1 MYDPKTILKGQFW
14 PEKVRVI
21 NSEQLSQDLV
31 KIEAVGLKTRSFYE
45 RIISSADI
53 DRISIED
60 EILTKFD
67 GDGEKFF
74 LYVESNRIRNA
85 QQYDPLYA
93 VNISQVDA
101 LPHQIDAVYYHVLN
115 QPSIRFLIADDPGAG
130 KTIMA
135 GLIIKELK
143 YRGLLKRILIV
154 SPGHLALQWVREM
167 KEKFQENF
175 QRINRASFEAD
186 WGQNP
191 FDVRDQVVTSIDFAK
206 QEDIIKALDSTHWDM
221 IIVDE
226 AHKMSAYQYGEKINK
241 TIRYQLGETLSESST
256 FLLFL
261 TATPHR
267 GDVDNFRLF
276 LDLLRPGFFAD
287 RKMLEESLAQKDN
300 PLFVRRMKEDMK
312 SFNNEPL
319 FPPRHVHTKKFKLS
333 DTEKVLYNAVTKYV
347 QEHFNKALA
356 KDRRNITFAMTIL
369 QRRLAS
375 SIRAIHKSLERRK
388 KRLQDLYERAEL
400 YEAGEISF
408 DEELMEDI
416 EERERWE
423 REEEI
428 LQRLTMAGNKEELKL
443 EIDVLGDLVEL
454 AKNAEKIGDESKLV
468 ELKGVIKAELI
479 NEERKLLIF
488 TESKDTLD
496 YLVERIRKWGYTTCE
511 IHGGMKMDDRI
522 SAEHRF
528 RNEVQICVATEAAG
542 EGINLQ
548 FCSLMVNYDI
558 PWNPNRLE
566 QRMGRIHRYG
576 QREEVYIYNLVS
588 KDTMEGKIL
597 TRLFEKLERM
607 KEAMGSDR
615 VFDVIGDVIGTN
627 RKLKDLIMEAVS
639 SQRSMDEILEG
650 FVSEPDE
657 QAISRVKEASLES
670 LASKHI
676 DLYKILGEQRK
687 AKEERLVPE
696 FVEGFFERTALQ
708 YDIKMDRRKDKFW
721 AIGPVPFELR
731 NRGDEFKNQYGEV
744 FSRYNKVGFDKG
756 DAFDKSA
763 EFVAMGHPLL
773 ESVIEQSLDT
783 CEESAHRG
791 AVFTDPDGD
800 INGLI
805 WIASSEIT
813 DGNNNVAGRRLF
825 GVYQN
830 QNNELSFIHPG
841 ILWDLKPEP
850 SGTRPQLDLDMNFQ
864 KIESFLV
871 ENSLQEYK
879 NEILGQRE
887 TNAEIKRKY
896 GIRSLE
902 QLIGESEAKLAEY
915 ATKRALGE
923 NVVAATEQREQKKR
937 DTYDGRLQK
946 LRREIEAEISLL
958 PSAVNLIGVARVLN
972 ESTISVDQQRS
983 NKEIEMVG
991 MRVTTEYEI
1000 NRGWQPTDVSAIKGR
1015 GFDIESTDGEGNYR
1029 YIEVKAR
1036 SGVGGVDLTNNEWL
1050 KAKRLGDEFWLY
1062 VVSNAGTGSPKLSI
1076 IQDPAKYFDPERIE
1090 TVRWRID
1097 DWQDNAEDVK

>member
-522 SAEHRF
+522 NAEHLF

-566 QRMGRIHRYG
+566 QRMGRIH
-576 QREEVYIYNLVS
+576 
-588 KDTMEGKIL
+588 
-597 TRLFEKLERM
+597 
-607 KEAMGSDR
+607 
-615 VFDVIGDVIGTN
+615 
-627 RKLKDLIMEAVS
+627 
-639 SQRSMDEILEG
+639 
-650 FVSEPDE
+650 
-657 QAISRVKEASLES
+657 
-670 LASKHI
+670 
-676 DLYKILGEQRK
+676 
-687 AKEERLVPE
+687 
-696 FVEGFFERTALQ
+696 
-708 YDIKMDRRKDKFW
+708 
-721 AIGPVPFELR
+721 
-731 NRGDEFKNQYGEV
+731 
-744 FSRYNKVGFDKG
+744 
-756 DAFDKSA
+756 
-763 EFVAMGHPLL
+763 
-773 ESVIEQSLDT
+773 
-783 CEESAHRG
+783 
-791 AVFTDPDGD
+791 
-800 INGLI
+800 
-805 WIASSEIT
+805 
-813 DGNNNVAGRRLF
+813 
-825 GVYQN
+825 
-830 QNNELSFIHPG
+830 
-841 ILWDLKPEP
+841 
-850 SGTRPQLDLDMNFQ
+850 
-864 KIESFLV
+864 
-871 ENSLQEYK
+871 
-879 NEILGQRE
+879 
-887 TNAEIKRKY
+887 
-896 GIRSLE
+896 
-902 QLIGESEAKLAEY
+902 
-915 ATKRALGE
+915 
-923 NVVAATEQREQKKR
+923 
-937 DTYDGRLQK
+937 
-946 LRREIEAEISLL
+946 
-958 PSAVNLIGVARVLN
+958 
-972 ESTISVDQQRS
+972 
-983 NKEIEMVG
+983 
-991 MRVTTEYEI
+991 
-1000 NRGWQPTDVSAIKGR
+1000 
-1015 GFDIESTDGEGNYR
+1015 
-1029 YIEVKAR
+1029 
-1036 SGVGGVDLTNNEWL
+1036 
-1050 KAKRLGDEFWLY
+1050 
-1062 VVSNAGTGSPKLSI
+1062 
-1076 IQDPAKYFDPERIE
+1076 
-1090 TVRWRID
+1090 
-1097 DWQDNAEDVK
+1097 

>member
-1 MYDPKTILKGQFW
+1 MFDPKTILSGQFW

-21 NSEQLSQDLV
+21 TSDQMSQDLV
-31 KIEAVGLKTRSFYE
+31 KIEAVGTKTKEFYE

-53 DRISIED
+53 DKITIED

-93 VNISQVDA
+93 VNVSQVDA
-101 LPHQIDAVYYHVLN
+101 LPHQIDAVYYHVLS

-154 SPGHLALQWVREM
+154 CPGHLAPQWIREM

-175 QRINRASFEAD
+175 QRINRASFDAD

-191 FDVRDQVVTSIDFAK
+191 FNVRDQVVTSIDFAK
-206 QEDIIKALDSTHWDM
+206 QEDIINSLDSTNWDL

-226 AHKMSAYQYGEKINK
+226 AHKMSAYQYGDKISK
-241 TIRYQLGETLSESST
+241 TIRYQLGETLSETST

-312 SFNNEPL
+312 NFDNQPL
-319 FPPRHVHTKKFKLS
+319 FPPRHVITKKFKLS
-333 DTEKVLYNAVTKYV
+333 DTEKVLYNAVTRYV

-356 KDRRNITFAMTIL
+356 KDKRNITFAMTIL

-375 SIRAIHKSLERRK
+375 SIRAIHKSLARRK

-408 DEELMEDI
+408 DEEFLEDI
-416 EERERWE
+416 EEQERWQ

-428 LQRLTMAGNKEELKL
+428 LQRLTMADNKEELKL
-443 EIDVLGDLVEL
+443 EIDVLGNLVEL
-454 AKNAEKIGDESKLV
+454 AKNAEKTGDESKLM
-468 ELKGVIKAELI
+468 EMKEVIKAELI
-479 NEERKLLIF
+479 DGERKLLIF
-488 TESKDTLD
+488 TESKDTLE
-496 YLVERIRKWGYTTCE
+496 YLVERIHKWGYTTCE

-522 SAEHRF
+522 NSEHRF

-588 KDTMEGKIL
+588 KDTMEGRIL
-597 TRLFEKLERM
+597 TTLFEKLERM

-657 QAISRVKEASLES
+657 EAISRVKEAALES

-696 FVEGFFERTALQ
+696 FVEGFFERTAIQ

-721 AIGPVPFELR
+721 TIGPVPFELR
-731 NRGDEFKNQYGEV
+731 NRDDEFKHQYGEV
-744 FSRYNKVGFDKG
+744 FSKYTKIGFDKEE
-756 DAFDKSA
+756 AFDKSA

-773 ESVIEQSLDT
+773 ETVIEQNLST

-800 INGLI
+800 LNGLI
-805 WIASSEIT
+805 WIASAEIT
-813 DGNNNVAGRRLF
+813 DGNNKVAGRRLF
-825 GVYQN
+825 GVYQDHTN
-830 QNNELSFIHPG
+830 RLSFIHPG

-850 SGTRPQLDLDMNFQ
+850 SGTRAQLDLDLNFQ
-864 KIESFLV
+864 KVESFLI

-879 NEILGQRE
+879 NEIQSQRE
-887 TNAEIKRKY
+887 INAEIKRKY
-896 GIRSLE
+896 GVRSLE
-902 QLIGESEAKLAEY
+902 QLIGESEAKLADY

-923 NVVAATEQREQKKR
+923 NVVPATEQREQKKR
-937 DTYDGRLQK
+937 DTHDGRLKK
-946 LRREIEAEISLL
+946 LKREIEAEIALL
-958 PSAVNLIGVARVLN
+958 PSSVNLIGAAKVLA
-972 ESTISVDQQRS
+972 ETSISVDRQRS

-991 MRVTTEYEI
+991 MRLATDYEN
-1000 NRGWQPTDVSAIKGR
+1000 NRGWQPTDVSAEKGR
-1015 GFDIESTDGEGNYR
+1015 GFDIESTDGKGNYR

-1036 SGVGGVDLTNNEWL
+1036 AGEGSVDLTNNEWL
-1050 KAKRLGDEFWLY
+1050 KANRLREEYWLY
-1062 VVSNAGTGSPKLSI
+1062 VVTNAGTDSPKLSI
-1076 IQDPAKYFDPERIE
+1076 IQDPAKYFEPERVE

-1097 DWQDNAEDVK
+1097 DWQTNAEAIA